1 MVDAKVKVSETDE
14 VAAGAVVAPAAEE
27 AAAAEL
33 EPEAAAACWRAWW
46 ASRGACAET
55 SAGRATA
62 ETSASF
68 MGCM

>member
-33 EPEAAAACWRAWW
+33 EPEAAAACWRA
-46 ASRGACAET
+46 
-55 SAGRATA
+55 
-62 ETSASF
+62 
-68 MGCM
+68 

>member
-14 VAAGAVVAPAAEE
+14 VAAEE